1 MNIKSLLA
9 TVLITTIVLNT
20 DAQTFI
26 GKQTPEMTSDRMTPE
41 VLWSMGRIGTF
52 NVSPDGSTAVYTVT
66 YYSVEQN
73 KSHSVIYVLNLNSKA
88 QTLLTTSP
96 KSEYSPVFIKNGQK
110 IAYLTAE
117 SGTSQLWEMNVD
129 GTDKR
134 QISFEKDDISEFLFS
149 PDEKQV
155 ILIKEVE
162 TDASIAKNDSDL
174 PKASGMVIND
184 LMYKHW
190 DTYVKSIPHPFVA
203 RFNGDRIEDST
214 DILEGEPYEC
224 PMMPFGGI
232 EQLSWSPDS
241 KSIAY
246 TCRKKTGKAYAI
258 STDSDIFL
266 YDIATKSV
274 KNLCKQA
281 DWTEQPCDTTMS
293 LEHQAVNHQQK
304 DNNVGYDQNP
314 AFSPDGQRIAWLSME
329 RDGYESDLIRLMVMD
344 LTTGERTNMSENF
357 DYYFTGISWSND
369 DKEILGVVYYR
380 GTDQVFA
387 CNLATKEFRQITYG
401 YHDIHSFE
409 LVNGKLYCDQVSMQY
424 PSEIY
429 VYDANGNKA
438 EGKKI
443 SAINDDVLS
452 QVRMGKVEEHWIKTV
467 DGKDML
473 TWLIYPYNYDST
485 KTYPALLYCEGGPQ
499 SEVGQFWSTRWNFMV
514 MSGAEYFIIAPNR
527 RGTVGFGQAWTE
539 EISGDY
545 GGLCMQDY
553 MRAAD
558 FFADSVKQIDK
569 ERLGACGASFG
580 GYSVYWLAGHNHDVK
595 GYNDGRRFK
604 AFLAH
609 NGMFN
614 FEQQYLETEE
624 MWFDNWDIGGP
635 YWDWNNPQ
643 VKKSYAN
650 SPHLFVDKWNTP
662 ICVIHS
668 EFDFRIVASEGMAA
682 YNAAQMRHI
691 PSRYLYFPDETHW
704 VLKPQNSL
712 LWHRN
717 FIDWFDTN
725 LR

>member
-1 MNIKSLLA
+1 MKKLFIAIALLA
-9 TVLITTIVLNT
+9 LICACTKKQEQSDEKV
-20 DAQTFI
+20 I
-26 GKQTPEMTSDRMTPE
+26 GKPEIQVQDGRFTPE
-41 VLWSMGRIGTF
+41 VMWALGKMTEKA
-52 NVSPDGSTAVYTVT
+52 VSPDGSQIAYIVT
-66 YYSVEQN
+66 YYDMEQN
-73 KSHSVIYVLNLNSKA
+73 KGNAEIYLMTSEGKNVSRLTTTAASEFNLVWDDDE
-88 QTLLTTSP
+88 TLLFCRDNHIISMTVKNGREKEIATHERGFEGFKLAP
-96 KSEYSPVFIKNGQK
+96 DGKSIVFITTKPVVRPGH
-110 IAYLTAE
+110 L
-117 SGTSQLWEMNVD
+117 
-129 GTDKR
+129 DKLYAGLDKTTGR
-134 QISFEKDDISEFLFS
+134 
-149 PDEKQV
+149 
-155 ILIKEVE
+155 
-162 TDASIAKNDSDL
+162 
-174 PKASGMVIND
+174 INED
-184 LMYKHW
+184 LMYRHW
-190 DTYVKSIPHPFVA
+190 DNWVDEYPQIFLA
-203 RFNGDRIEDST
+203 EFGDKVDVEHAVCLIDST
-214 DILEGEPYEC
+214 FEC
-224 PMMPFGGI
+224 PMRPWGGV
-232 EQLSWSPDS
+232 EQYNYSPDS
-241 KSIAY
+241 KKIAY
-246 TCRKKTGKAYAI
+246 TCRKKNGYDYAH
-258 STDSDIFL
+258 STNSDIFL
-266 YDIATKSV
+266 YDIEKKTTQ
-274 KNLCKQA
+274 NLS
-281 DWTEQPCDTTMS
+281 EGIM
-293 LEHQAVNHQQK
+293 
-304 DNNVGYDQNP
+304 GYDQNP
-314 AFSPDGQRIAWLSME
+314 VFSHNGKYIAWESME
-329 RDGYESDLIRLMVMD
+329 RDGYESDLIRLMVMN
-344 LTTGERTNMSENF
+344 LETGERTNMSENF
-357 DYYFTGISWSND
+357 DYYFTGISWTDD

-380 GTDQVFA
+380 GTDQIFA
-387 CNLATKEFRQITYG
+387 CNRETKEFRQISYG
-401 YHDIHSFE
+401 YHDVHSFE
-409 LVNGKLYCDQVSMQY
+409 LVNGKLYADQVSMQY

-429 VYDANGNKA
+429 VYNLTDNKG

-443 SAINDDVLS
+443 SSINDDILS

-650 SPHLFVDKWNTP
+650 SPHLFVDKWNSP

-725 LR
+725 LK

>member
-1 MNIKSLLA
+1 MFLLFLPIRFEIETKTFYMKKIFIAIALLA
-9 TVLITTIVLNT
+9 MFCACTNKQAKT
-20 DAQTFI
+20 DDKVI
-26 GKQTPEMTSDRMTPE
+26 GKPEIQVQDGRFTPE
-41 VLWSMGRIGTF
+41 VMWALGKMGEKA
-52 NVSPDGSTAVYTVT
+52 VSPDGSQIAYTVT
-66 YYSVEQN
+66 YYDMGQN
-73 KSHSVIYVLNLNSKA
+73 KGNAEIYLMTTEGKNVARLTTTAASEFNLVWDDDE
-88 QTLLTTSP
+88 TLLFCRDNDIVSMTVKNGKEKILATHERGFEGFKLAP
-96 KSEYSPVFIKNGQK
+96 DGKSVVFITTKPVVRPGH
-110 IAYLTAE
+110 L
-117 SGTSQLWEMNVD
+117 
-129 GTDKR
+129 DKLYAGLDKTTGR
-134 QISFEKDDISEFLFS
+134 
-149 PDEKQV
+149 
-155 ILIKEVE
+155 
-162 TDASIAKNDSDL
+162 
-174 PKASGMVIND
+174 INED
-184 LMYKHW
+184 LMYRHW
-190 DTYVKSIPHPFVA
+190 DQWVDEYPQIFLAEFGEKIDVEHAVCLI
-203 RFNGDRIEDST
+203 DST
-214 DILEGEPYEC
+214 FEC
-224 PMMPFGGI
+224 PMRPWGGV
-232 EQLSWSPDS
+232 EQYNYSPDS
-241 KSIAY
+241 KTIAY
-246 TCRKKTGKAYAI
+246 TCRKKTGYDYAH
-258 STDSDIFL
+258 STNSDIFL
-266 YDIATKSV
+266 YDIEKKTTR
-274 KNLCKQA
+274 NLS
-281 DWTEQPCDTTMS
+281 EGIM
-293 LEHQAVNHQQK
+293 
-304 DNNVGYDQNP
+304 GYDQNP
-314 AFSPDGQRIAWLSME
+314 VFSHDGKYIAWESME
-329 RDGYESDLIRLMVMD
+329 RDGYESDLIRLMV
-344 LTTGERTNMSENF
+344 LNLETGERTNMSENF
-357 DYYFTGISWSND
+357 DYYFTGISWTDD

-380 GTDQVFA
+380 GTDQIFA
-387 CNLATKEFRQITYG
+387 CNRETKEFRQISYG
-401 YHDIHSFE
+401 YHDVHSFE
-409 LVNGKLYCDQVSMQY
+409 LKNGKLYADQVSMQY

-429 VYDANGNKA
+429 VYNLSDNKG

-443 SAINDDVLS
+443 SAINDDILS

-539 EISGDY
+539 AISGDY

-725 LR
+725 LK